1 MKKLLSTILL
11 LVYVNFLLISC
22 SKDDKVSDIDTIEV
36 KYKFSSS
43 QMQDTYIGYRKIGD
57 KEYTEE
63 PYSDRMIYGISD
75 RGRIGDV
82 VSLYIKADPRFMNQN
97 KMYVTIGDANMK
109 KEVKGK
115 QGESEIKLE
124 YTLTQEDLEYYRWYV
139 GNK

>member
-1 MKKLLSTILL
+1 
-11 LVYVNFLLISC
+11 
-22 SKDDKVSDIDTIEV
+22 
-36 KYKFSSS
+36 
-43 QMQDTYIGYRKIGD
+43 MQDTYIGYRKIGD